1 MSGTALSVVMVKN
14 VQRLLKSSKV
24 VCKNNNNNVWF
35 QKIFIPPP
43 RRELKIPEGWGGGVK
58 SPGKSRGEGVE
69 WINYFPEGQL
79 RFIPM

>member
-1 MSGTALSVVMVKN
+1 MSRTALSVVMVKN
-14 VQRLLKSSKV
+14 VQKLLKSSKV

-35 QKIFIPPP
+35 QIISIPLP
-43 RRELKIPEGWGGGVK
+43 RRELKIPEGWGFK